1 MAGQADSPRRDRELS
16 VVAPPIPI
24 EPAQLPGPCINKEG
38 PNGGTDVSLVRHVF
52 VGIDVAKDWLDIAVR
67 PTGAA
72 WRVAQDD
79 EGIADL
85 VRQLAK
91 LQPKLIVMEA
101 SGGYERL
108 SAIAL
113 DAARRPWPS

>member
-1 MAGQADSPRRDRELS
+1 MSPAR
-16 VVAPPIPI
+16 
-24 EPAQLPGPCINKEG
+24 QN
-38 PNGGTDVSLVRHVF
+38 VF

-101 SGGYERL
+101 S
-108 SAIAL
+108 
-113 DAARRPWPS
+113 AATSGCRPSPSMPPACPWPS